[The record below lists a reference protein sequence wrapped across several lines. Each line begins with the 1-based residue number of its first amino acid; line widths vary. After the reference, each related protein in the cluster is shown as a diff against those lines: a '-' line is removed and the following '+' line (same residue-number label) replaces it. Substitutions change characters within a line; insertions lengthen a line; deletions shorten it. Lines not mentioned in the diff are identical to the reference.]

1 MESGSAGAVS
11 PGGVPLYNAAM
22 TSSIPPHLVAVAL
35 LLPAALVP
43 WRDGARRDG
52 LFWAA
57 LGVAAIAALGW
68 ATMLVEPS
76 WSTGFATALWL
87 TVAASLLAFVLF
99 ALLTTE
105 GWRLAGLL
113 LPYLVLLGLI
123 AAIWSQAPEQP
134 VPPGESPA
142 WFGIHVL
149 LGLGT
154 YVLLTLAAVAGA
166 GVVLQERALKRR
178 EPNRVSRTLP
188 PLADSEAMEYRLLG
202 ASEVVLATGIVTGMG
217 AQYALDGSLV
227 ELNHKTALTVA
238 AFLVIG
244 ALLVARHLW
253 GVRGRRAARVVLI
266 GYLLL
271 TLAYPGVKFVTDV
284 LIG

>member
-1 MESGSAGAVS
+1 
-11 PGGVPLYNAAM
+11 M
-22 TSSIPPHLVAVAL
+22 TSSILPHLVAVAL

-43 WRDGARRDG
+43 WRGEARRDAV
-52 LFWAA
+52 FWTA
-57 LGVAAIAALGW
+57 LGLATVAALGW
-68 ATMLVEPS
+68 ATVLVEPH

-87 TVAASLLAFVLF
+87 IVAASLLAFVLF

-113 LPYLVLLGLI
+113 MPYLVLLGLI

-154 YVLLTLAAVAGA
+154 YVLLTLASVAGA

-178 EPNRVSRTLP
+178 EPNRVSRALP
-188 PLADSEAMEYRLLG
+188 PLADAEAMEYRLLA
-202 ASEVVLATGIVTGMG
+202 ASEIVLAAGIVTGMG

-227 ELNHKTALTVA
+227 DLNHKTLLTAA
-238 AFLVIG
+238 AFVVIG
-244 ALLVARHLW
+244 ALLVARQIW
-253 GVRGRRAARVVLI
+253 GMRGRRAARVVLI

-284 LIG
+284 LLG